1 MPQFP
6 ATPQTLLDSLA
17 AAGAF
22 DEVKWQHFDALY
34 RPVVRAFLVQRF
46 PSLASE
52 ADDFVQETMTRLVGA
67 LRTKRYDA
75 TRGRFRTFLATI
87 VSNLA
92 VDTIRRHTRFA
103 ALPLETIDWLSPEAA
118 PAIDLIDR
126 QWQEA
131 CYAAARHHVL
141 HRVPLPPNYAI
152 IWRALEKG
160 ESPAVLSTRLHITP
174 ALVRQA
180 KHRVAAL
187 IAAQIKNLNA

>member
-6 ATPQTLLDSLA
+6 ATPQTLLGELA
-17 AAGAF
+17 ASGAL
-22 DEVKWQHFDALY
+22 DEVKWQHFDSLY
-34 RPVVRAFLVQRF
+34 RSVVRAFLVQRF
-46 PSLASE
+46 PSLANE
-52 ADDFVQETMTRLVGA
+52 AHDFVQETMTRLVEA
-67 LRTKRYDA
+67 LRTRRYDPA
-75 TRGRFRTFLATI
+75 RGRFRSFLATI

-92 VDTIRRHTRFA
+92 VDAIRRNTRFA
-103 ALPLETIDWLSPEAA
+103 ALPLETIDWLSPDAA

-141 HRVPLPPNYAI
+141 HRVPLPPNYAP

-160 ESPAVLSTRLHITP
+160 ESPSDISTRLNVTP

-180 KHRVAAL
+180 KHRVATL
-187 IAAQIKNLNA
+187 IAAQMKTLNA